1 MSHSA
6 SSHTIDTYF
15 TRNTIGISSVEMLWG
30 LGLPVVMEST
40 FLQIFLHSL
49 GASNFLIGLIPTLF
63 FSGVSL
69 FSLFSGFLTA
79 HLKKKQKAVILL
91 HLFASLPILILGI
104 TLRITGFTQ
113 STLSFFFVTYGLFS
127 VGIGLIL
134 PTWQNYL
141 VSIYSDK
148 KIISGHSFMWISQS
162 VGKFFSGF
170 VILKIISKYSFSV
183 EGASLI
189 FSLVGIIFILG
200 SFMFLLT
207 RESVQNYETNNKI
220 FFKIKLRTF
229 RDDLHKAL
237 HNRHYLFFLAS
248 GFEQYAVISIIS
260 FYANYA
266 IEYCSVQPKIAAG
279 AFVILSYSGSIIINI
294 IFGRLDHPGLKG
306 KYMAAKIISLA
317 AVVILYHFTSLW
329 AFFAASFLFGVS
341 RGARSLVYSPSIK
354 RISGQ
359 KDSTTYFGLAPLL
372 VMPLSTG
379 LPLLAGTF
387 LDRFSSLGAES
398 YRLLFLGMGTLVI
411 LGIFFLSKVHINQA
425 AFD

>member
-49 GASNFLIGLIPTLF
+49 GANNFLIGLIPTLF

-91 HLFASLPILILGI
+91 HLFASLPVLILGI

-162 VGKFFSGF
+162 AGKFLSGF

-189 FSLVGIIFILG
+189 FSLVGIVFIAG

-207 RESVQNYETNNKI
+207 KESVKGYETNNKI
-220 FFKIKLRTF
+220 FFKMKLRKF

-266 IEYCSVQPKIAAG
+266 IQYCAVQPQIAAG
-279 AFVILSYSGSIIINI
+279 AFVILSYSGSILINI
-294 IFGRLDHPGLKG
+294 IFGRMNRPGLKG
-306 KYMAAKIISLA
+306 KYMSAKIISLA
-317 AVVILYHFTSLW
+317 AVIILYYFTSLW
-329 AFFAASFLFGVS
+329 AFFTASFLFGIS

-359 KDSTTYFGLAPLL
+359 KDSTNYFGLAPLL

-379 LPLLAGTF
+379 LPLLAGSF
-387 LDRFSSLGAES
+387 LDRFSSLGAAS

-411 LGIFFLSKVHINQA
+411 LGIFFLSKVHIDQA

>member
-1 MSHSA
+1 
-6 SSHTIDTYF
+6 
-15 TRNTIGISSVEMLWG
+15 
-30 LGLPVVMEST
+30 
-40 FLQIFLHSL
+40 
-49 GASNFLIGLIPTLF
+49 
-63 FSGVSL
+63 
-69 FSLFSGFLTA
+69 
-79 HLKKKQKAVILL
+79 
-91 HLFASLPILILGI
+91 
-104 TLRITGFTQ
+104 
-113 STLSFFFVTYGLFS
+113 
-127 VGIGLIL
+127 
-134 PTWQNYL
+134 
-141 VSIYSDK
+141 
-148 KIISGHSFMWISQS
+148 
-162 VGKFFSGF
+162 
-170 VILKIISKYSFSV
+170 
-183 EGASLI
+183 
-189 FSLVGIIFILG
+189 
-200 SFMFLLT
+200 MFLLT
-207 RESVQNYETNNKI
+207 RESVKGYETNNKI

-411 LGIFFLSKVHINQA
+411 LGIFFLSKVHIDQA

>member
-1 MSHSA
+1 MSNSA
-6 SSHTIDTYF
+6 SSRTIDTYF

-49 GASNFLIGLIPTLF
+49 GASNVLVGLIPTLF

-91 HLFASLPILILGI
+91 HLFASLPVLILGI
-104 TLRITGFTQ
+104 TLRVTGFTQ

-189 FSLVGIIFILG
+189 FSLVGIVFIAG

-207 RESVQNYETNNKI
+207 RESVKDYETNNKL

-229 RDDLHKAL
+229 REDLDKAL

-248 GFEQYAVISIIS
+248 GFEQYAVISIVS

-266 IEYCSVQPKIAAG
+266 IEYCAVLPQIAAG
-279 AFVILSYSGSIIINI
+279 TFVIFSYSGSIIINI
-294 IFGRLDHPGLKG
+294 ISGQMDHPGLKG

-317 AVVILYHFTSLW
+317 AVIILYHFTSLW

-379 LPLLAGTF
+379 LPLLAGSF
-387 LDRFSSLGAES
+387 LDRFSFLGAQS
-398 YRLLFLGMGTLVI
+398 YHLLFLGMGTLII

>member
-15 TRNTIGISSVEMLWG
+15 TRNTIGISTVEMLWG

-49 GASNFLIGLIPTLF
+49 GASNLLIGLIPTLF

-207 RESVQNYETNNKI
+207 RESVKGYETNNKI

-411 LGIFFLSKVHINQA
+411 LGIFFLSKVHIDQA